1 MPVWQQLVEQYADTN
16 VELVAVA
23 VDAQGADLPRP
34 YMQQAG
40 ATFTCLV
47 DSENLLSKTF
57 GFKAVPNGILVDET
71 GKVVHQKFGGFDI
84 RKPETRE
91 LVEAWITSGASVV
104 AESSGGANV
113 DPRVHV
119 LFDEG
124 LDLLRN
130 GDTDGARAKW
140 RQASVIDPDNY
151 VVHKQLWSIENPERF
166 YGDKVDM
173 AWQKEQLAQG
183 L

>member
-1 MPVWQQLVEQYADTN
+1 MVEQYADSN

-23 VDAQGADLPRP
+23 VDAQGADKPRP
-34 YMQQAG
+34 FMEQAG

-57 GFKAVPNGILVDET
+57 GFKAVPNGILVDEN
-71 GKVVHQKFGGFDI
+71 GVVVHQKFGGFDI
-84 RKPETRE
+84 RKPETRA
-91 LVEAWITSGASVV
+91 LVDAWIASGDTAG
-104 AESSGGANV
+104 AESTGMADV
-113 DPRVHV
+113 DPRVHM

-124 LDLLRN
+124 LALLRS

-140 RQASVIDPDNY
+140 REASVIDPSNY

-166 YGDKVDM
+166 YGEKVDM
-173 AWQKEQLAQG
+173 DWQKEQLAQG